1 MQCRG
6 LGKTTLIEYTKCQWG
21 NDRYGGGYGMLIL
34 WVYDLCLLL
43 SKWIDSRFLPSLVV
57 RIPQRIFFLLTHLSP
72 RFTFFFYF
80 SFFTSHTYFI
90 VHIQILSLAPYLSV
104 YLTLGVLIF
113 AFLYLLVLVSRLFPF
128 FSVFRLYHFYFNF
141 CLG

>member
-6 LGKTTLIEYTKCQWG
+6 VGKITLIEHTKCQWG

-57 RIPQRIFFLLTHLSP
+57 RIPRRIFFLTHLNP
-72 RFTFFFYF
+72 RFTFSFLNF

-104 YLTLGVLIF
+104 YLTLGVLI
-113 AFLYLLVLVSRLFPF
+113 LLSYIWFPGFSF
-128 FSVFRLYHFYFNF
+128 FCSSLGFTTFISISV
-141 CLG
+141 

>member
-6 LGKTTLIEYTKCQWG
+6 LGKITLIEYTKCQWG

-57 RIPQRIFFLLTHLSP
+57 RIPRRIFFLLTHLSP
-72 RFTFFFYF
+72 RFTFSSSYF
-80 SFFTSHTYFI
+80 SSFTSHTYFI
-90 VHIQILSLAPYLSV
+90 VHIQLLYLAPYLSV
-104 YLTLGVLIF
+104 YLTLGVLILLSCICWYWF
-113 AFLYLLVLVSRLFPF
+113 PGFFLFLFLGF
-128 FSVFRLYHFYFNF
+128 TTFISISV
-141 CLG
+141 